1 MHKRE
6 LRNRAKKKKKI
17 LYKRKIGRAFS
28 QSREIL
34 KFRSFVRVTFAQASV
49 GKAPTP
55 SVHFLS
61 LSLLIFFPIDIKK
74 SCPWSVKNLPFFP
87 SANLA
92 RTPDDY
98 YVFQVNS
105 DISLSAHANIA
116 FRGKKWDFTRNFFK
130 SPEITRE
137 NWNGAR
143 GAIYAS
149 PSANFASPM
158 EKGEMIELAE
168 CCGKA
173 RQDSAQDHGS

>member
-6 LRNRAKKKKKI
+6 LRNRAQKKKI
-17 LYKRKIGRAFS
+17 LYRRKIGRAFS

-74 SCPWSVKNLPFFP
+74 AVRGLSRIYHFFP